1 MLPSGDLEI
10 TAKGGD
16 PDDTI
21 TVILKLVD
29 ATTGSVRFAPAMG
42 RDAMVVKP
50 ITVHKIESKSS

>member
-29 ATTGSVRFAPAMG
+29 DSVRFAPAMG